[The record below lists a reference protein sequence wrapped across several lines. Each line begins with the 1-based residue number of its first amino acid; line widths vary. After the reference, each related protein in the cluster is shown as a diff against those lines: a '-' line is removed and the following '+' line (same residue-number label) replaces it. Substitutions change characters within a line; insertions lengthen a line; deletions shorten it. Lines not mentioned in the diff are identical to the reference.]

1 MPIGP
6 KIVKVPMGLREA
18 WWIPISSEAADAH
31 PTYGTPLQIGG
42 NVKAALS
49 VNTASGSV
57 YSDDVEQLRF
67 EAWISAQLDAETSCD
82 DLEIVATLFGHTYSA
97 QNGEESKSDDV
108 TPNGAYAFIQDIIL
122 KDKSHVY
129 RTTFLYKTSP
139 LASSE
144 ALDAATRNNNF
155 DPKMMPIS
163 LAVLQDNTGAW
174 RARQEFATLA
184 AAQAW
189 INTKAGYVPPTT

>member
-1 MPIGP
+1 MAIGN

-18 WWIPISSEAADAH
+18 WWIPISAETAGAH
-31 PTYGTPLQIGG
+31 PAYGTPKQVGG
-42 NVKAALS
+42 NVKAALA

-82 DLEIVATLFGHTYSA
+82 DLETAAELFGHTYTA
-97 QNGEESKSDDV
+97 QDGEEAKSDDV
-108 TPNGAYAFIQDIIL
+108 TPIGAYAFIQDIIL

-129 RTTFLYKTSP
+129 RTTYLYKTSP

-144 ALDAATRNNNF
+144 ALDAATRSNNF
-155 DPKMMPIS
+155 DPKMFPVS

-174 RARQEFATLA
+174 RARQEFSTLA